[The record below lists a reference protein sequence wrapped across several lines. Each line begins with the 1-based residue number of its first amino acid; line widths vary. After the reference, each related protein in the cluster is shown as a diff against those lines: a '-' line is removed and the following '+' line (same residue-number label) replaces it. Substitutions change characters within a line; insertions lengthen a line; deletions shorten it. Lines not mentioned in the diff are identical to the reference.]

1 MKIYCSVNCLSSFYS
16 FLHIPIRP
24 HAGHIDSSVLR
35 HLAYGV
41 ENIVVVARA
50 HARADHAEHGHEY
63 KLWENHADNI
73 GDNAEN
79 YVREHGHKYE
89 PAIAHRLRADNEQH
103 TLLEISVEIHIIF
116 EADGVEQLVRKQDE
130 QRAEQGCAPG
140 YYR

>member
-1 MKIYCSVNCLSSFYS
+1 M
-16 FLHIPIRP
+16 
-24 HAGHIDSSVLR
+24 AQ
-35 HLAYGV
+35 GV

-79 YVREHGHKYE
+79 YVREHRHEYE
-89 PAIAHRLRADNEQH
+89 PALAHRLRADNEQH
-103 TLLEISVEIHIIF
+103 TLFEISVEIHIIF